1 MEPNND
7 SSGLSSYFL
16 HQLHGQSPPPPPTS
30 AAPGNLL
37 PANGVVPNSTTTT
50 NMAYLHSVPSAVSS
64 PLETVKRKRGRP
76 RKYGTPEQAAAAKRM
91 SGSSVP
97 KKRDNQDL
105 TAAAAAGSSGSYS
118 YHSKKSQLAALGNI
132 GQGFTPHI
140 INIVAG
146 EDVGQKIL
154 MFMQHSKR
162 EMCIISASGSVSNAS
177 LRQPSTS
184 GGTVTYEGRFD
195 ILSLSGSYMC
205 TELGGRTGGLSVCL
219 ASTDGQ
225 IIGGGVGGPLTAA
238 GPIQVIVGTF
248 LIDTKKD
255 MTGEAKVDATA
266 SKLPSPIRG
275 GASVPGV
282 SFRTPFDSSNRN
294 VIGNQFVIHQRN
306 MQFTP
311 SDSMDWRGKTGHG
324 ALNSPE
330 NGDYEHIPE

>member
-1 MEPNND
+1 MEPNNE
-7 SSGLSSYFL
+7 SSGLSSYFH

-30 AAPGNLL
+30 AVPGN
-37 PANGVVPNSTTTT
+37 PSPTNGVVPNSTTTT

-105 TAAAAAGSSGSYS
+105 AAAAGSTGSYS
-118 YHSKKSQLAALGNI
+118 YPSKKPQLAALGNI

-140 INIVAG
+140 ITVAAG
-146 EDVGQKIL
+146 EDVGQKIM
-154 MFMQHSKR
+154 MFMQQSKR

-219 ASTDGQ
+219 SSTDGQ

-255 MTGEAKVDATA
+255 MTGGAKGDATA
-266 SKLPSPIRG
+266 SKFPSPIG

-282 SFRTPFDSSNRN
+282 SFRAPFDSPNQN
-294 VIGNQFVIHQRN
+294 VGGNQFMIQHRN

>member
-7 SSGLSSYFL
+7 SSGLTSYFH
-16 HQLHGQSPPPPPTS
+16 HQLHGQSAPPPPTAS
-30 AAPGNLL
+30 AVTRNPS

-76 RKYGTPEQAAAAKRM
+76 RKYGTPEQAAAAKRL

-97 KKRDNQDL
+97 KKRDHQDL
-105 TAAAAAGSSGSYS
+105 EAATASGVAGSSGSYS
-118 YHSKKSQLAALGNI
+118 YSSKKSQLAALGNI
-132 GQGFTPHI
+132 GQGFTPHLI
-140 INIVAG
+140 TVSAG
-146 EDVGQKIL
+146 EDVGQKII
-154 MFMQHSKR
+154 MFMQQSKR

-195 ILSLSGSYMC
+195 ILSLSGSYTC

-219 ASTDGQ
+219 SSTDGQ

-248 LIDTKKD
+248 LIDPKKD
-255 MTGEAKVDATA
+255 MTGGAKGDATA
-266 SKLPSPIRG
+266 SKLQSPIG
-275 GASVPGV
+275 GASVSGV
-282 SFRTPFDSSNRN
+282 SFRPPSDSPNQN
-294 VIGNQFVIHQRN
+294 VGGNQFMIQHRN

-311 SDSMDWRGKTGHG
+311 SDSIDWRGKTGHG
-324 ALNSPE
+324 TLNSPE
-330 NGDYEHIPE
+330 

>member
-118 YHSKKSQLAALGNI
+118 YHSKKSQLAALGNPP
-132 GQGFTPHI
+132 FLTLVLSVH
-140 INIVAG
+140 INIYMHV
-146 EDVGQKIL
+146 
-154 MFMQHSKR
+154 
-162 EMCIISASGSVSNAS
+162 CIMYCFGCMYVISFVCMHACTRITFRIV
-177 LRQPSTS
+177 
-184 GGTVTYEGRFD
+184 
-195 ILSLSGSYMC
+195 SLSY
-205 TELGGRTGGLSVCL
+205 
-219 ASTDGQ
+219 
-225 IIGGGVGGPLTAA
+225 
-238 GPIQVIVGTF
+238 
-248 LIDTKKD
+248 
-255 MTGEAKVDATA
+255 VDA
-266 SKLPSPIRG
+266 SRFI
-275 GASVPGV
+275 
-282 SFRTPFDSSNRN
+282 F
-294 VIGNQFVIHQRN
+294 I
-306 MQFTP
+306 
-311 SDSMDWRGKTGHG
+311 W
-324 ALNSPE
+324 
-330 NGDYEHIPE
+330 